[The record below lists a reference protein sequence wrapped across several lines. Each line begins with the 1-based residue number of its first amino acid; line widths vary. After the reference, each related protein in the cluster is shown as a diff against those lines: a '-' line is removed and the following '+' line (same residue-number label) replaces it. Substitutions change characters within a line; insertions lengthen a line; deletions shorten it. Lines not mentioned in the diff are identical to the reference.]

1 MRKKHFNILG
11 LVIVFCGGFLGT
23 VARYLLSHAIQAS
36 LGNNWPYDIL
46 LINITGAFAL
56 SLISTL
62 ADASLYISPARR
74 LFLNVGFMGAY
85 TTFSSLA
92 LGDFTLLSG
101 EKAMLA
107 LLYLLC
113 SIIGGIIAVVL
124 GQILGLRIVQRHTPA
139 TAALPELEDITHN
152 EILEEERLSPPSS

>member
-1 MRKKHFNILG
+1 MIKKHFNLLG
-11 LVIVFCGGFLGT
+11 LLIVFCGGFLGT
-23 VARYLLSHAIQAS
+23 IARYLLSHAIQTS

-56 SLISTL
+56 ALISTL
-62 ADASLYISPARR
+62 ADASLYINPGRR

-92 LGDFTLLSG
+92 LGDVTLLTG
-101 EKAMLA
+101 QKAVLA

-113 SIIGGIIAVVL
+113 SICGGILAVVL
-124 GQILGLRIVQRHTPA
+124 GQIIGLRIIQRH
-139 TAALPELEDITHN
+139 AAAIPELADTARD
-152 EILEEERLSPPSS
+152 EILEEEYP